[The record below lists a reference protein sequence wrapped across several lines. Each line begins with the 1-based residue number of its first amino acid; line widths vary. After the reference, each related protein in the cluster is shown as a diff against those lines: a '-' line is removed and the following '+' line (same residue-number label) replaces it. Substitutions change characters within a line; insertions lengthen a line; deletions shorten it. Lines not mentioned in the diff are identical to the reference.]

1 MELVHELI
9 HLKMDIKPE
18 INLRISGFEYSFYVI
33 FRAQIW

>member
-9 HLKMDIKPE
+9 HIKMDIKPE
-18 INLRISGFEYSFYVI
+18 IRISGFEYSFYVV